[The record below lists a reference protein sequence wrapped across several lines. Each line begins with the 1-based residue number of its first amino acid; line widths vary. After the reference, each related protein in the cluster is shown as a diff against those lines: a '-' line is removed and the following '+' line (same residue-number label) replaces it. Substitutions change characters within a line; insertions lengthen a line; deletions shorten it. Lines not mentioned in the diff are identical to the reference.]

1 LEGGAA
7 PFKKWRSCG
16 QPTQNG
22 RARVESAG
30 INNSVYKQNTVHHNE
45 AAIDMLDNVS
55 SGLLAKLASEVSDL
69 KCDCIAINDEA
80 DVQVF
85 LRMDMKWLV

>member
-1 LEGGAA
+1 M
-7 PFKKWRSCG
+7 
-16 QPTQNG
+16 
-22 RARVESAG
+22 
-30 INNSVYKQNTVHHNE
+30 HHNE